1 MAWIQ
6 GEDFVDAQE
15 ALRFIR
21 SCAQAGDIVITR
33 HGRERMRERQ
43 AQLGDILCVLLS
55 PTSCLADHD
64 KWKVKGFD
72 LDDDPLT
79 CIVALEDKVI
89 VVTIF

>member
-1 MAWIQ
+1 M
-6 GEDFVDAQE
+6 DAQE

-21 SCAQAGDIVITR
+21 ACALAGDIVITR

-43 AQLGDILCVLLS
+43 VQWDDLLCVLLS
-55 PTSCLADHD
+55 PTSCSPNEE
-64 KWKVKGFD
+64 KWKVEGFD